1 MSAEADAIESAVFMI
16 VSVPFG
22 RDGQPTRRVGVRTT
36 QSKGYE
42 ADKKMTSRNV
52 FRGTLACE
60 LQHAFHSAAG
70 DV

>member
-42 ADKKMTSRNV
+42 ADKK
-52 FRGTLACE
+52 
-60 LQHAFHSAAG
+60 
-70 DV
+70 